1 MAEKMSVMVRVYDQ
15 QTEDSQ
21 KFIDICSCYDDT
33 GSNNLIE
40 LCVED
45 DVYIL
50 DAEQV
55 RRAIDNAIN
64 VWVPRKEP
72 YYRNCF

>member
-15 QTEDSQ
+15 QAEDPG
-21 KFIDICSCYDDT
+21 KFIDICSHYDDV

-50 DAEQV
+50 DTEQLK
-55 RRAIDNAIN
+55 RAIDNAVN
-64 VWVPRKEP
+64 VWVPSKEP
-72 YYRNCF
+72 YYRHCF